1 MKIIKAK
8 TSLATLHNA
17 RNLKVYIKRNDT
29 KAESTKPLTYKAYI
43 DQFTSRG
50 SKWLLKKCLKKLL
63 QQYCFLFS
71 LPN

>member
-29 KAESTKPLTYKAYI
+29 KTEPTKPLIYNNHI
-43 DQFTSRG
+43 NQFTSRG
-50 SKWLLKKCLKKLL
+50 SKWLLKKCLKKFL

>member
-29 KAESTKPLTYKAYI
+29 KTKPTKPLIYNNHI
-43 DQFTSRG
+43 NQFTSRG
-50 SKWLLKKCLKKLL
+50 SKWLLKKC
-63 QQYCFLFS
+63 
-71 LPN
+71 